1 MQIIHSVLIGLENTL
16 LNQFGDIPPATMS
29 ILEDLHSKGIVLG
42 LCSQRDARW
51 VLHFLERK
59 RIDRIFSY
67 VLAAEGSQYVS
78 LPEKKIISLHAFN
91 PKEARE
97 LLTSLSTL
105 ESDLSLKIP
114 CARIIDSGRRYLC
127 HHPGTYAFLF
137 ALREHL
143 YPVRSVDFNTLKSE
157 SSYHRLLLISSK
169 ALINRIR
176 RKKELEAYPVCRVFP
191 TVLEIYPRGS
201 SLCEA
206 FALAQ
211 KEFHFS
217 AEQTLCFGS
226 LSVEKALL
234 KETFG
239 IAMKN
244 SPKSVIDVCRR
255 TTKYNAGQNGIAYMI
270 NVLLMEKACVFR
282 KPNGKAR

>member
-1 MQIIHSVLIGLENTL
+1 LTHQPNLSKLADYLKQSRQHPL
-16 LNQFGDIPPATMS
+16 FDILTN
-29 ILEDLHSKGIVLG
+29 
-42 LCSQRDARW
+42 LCLW
-51 VLHFLERK
+51 
-59 RIDRIFSY
+59 
-67 VLAAEGSQYVS
+67 
-78 LPEKKIISLHAFN
+78 
-91 PKEARE
+91 
-97 LLTSLSTL
+97 
-105 ESDLSLKIP
+105 
-114 CARIIDSGRRYLC
+114 YL
-127 HHPGTYAFLF
+127 YAFLF

-157 SSYHRLLLISSK
+157 SSSHRLLLISSK